1 VRPNELSARALTIV
15 RCAVAQHKFGK
26 SIWNSSSS
34 VLLVLASSI
43 WGLLITGHI
52 PAAQAEPTIENI
64 TPQKIEA
71 LKDGLIV
78 RLSRCETNGR
88 PEPDSVI
95 VIDKNNEASI
105 GALQF
110 QTKTVVHYT
119 RLIQGRSIDT
129 KEAFEIALDRER
141 ASSLA
146 KKIIFERDGIS
157 NWHICSQKLGLRP
170 EVKAI
175 QKMMRF

>member
-1 VRPNELSARALTIV
+1 VLSLSICGV
-15 RCAVAQHKFGK
+15 LVA
-26 SIWNSSSS
+26 
-34 VLLVLASSI
+34 
-43 WGLLITGHI
+43 GHM
-52 PAAQAEPTIENI
+52 PAQAEPVIEDI

-71 LKDGLIV
+71 LKNGVIV

-95 VIDKNNEASI
+95 IIDRNNEASN

-119 RLIQGRSIDT
+119 KLVEGRSIDT
-129 KEAFEIALDRER
+129 KEALEIALDKER

-157 NWHICSQKLGLRP
+157 NWHVCSQKLGLRP